1 MNTEDV
7 VRLGRSLGLDAVG
20 VAAAVPF
27 TSTRTDLESRRA
39 AGQHAGMGFTF
50 RNPARSSDPTRLLP
64 GARSLVVGARSYPPP
79 QTGHAEPPSG
89 RVAAYTTEDH
99 YEPLRGALREIAA
112 RLKAEGWRARVMAD
126 DNGLVDREAA
136 HRAGIGWYG
145 KSTNL
150 LLPGRGSWFLL
161 GSVVTTAPLEPAVEP
176 VADGCGS
183 CRRCIDGCPTG
194 AIVAPGVVDARR
206 CLSWLLQAPGDFPLE
221 HRAALG
227 DRLYGCDECQEVC
240 PPNRR
245 QPALAED
252 VSSAGGSNV
261 ALLDL
266 LDASDAELLERHGR
280 WYLPDRDPDHL
291 RRNALVVLGNVG
303 DGADPRTAATIG
315 RYLDHPRPM
324 LRSHAEWAAA
334 RLGLPVHVPAP

>member
-1 MNTEDV
+1 MNTDEV

-27 TSTRTDLESRRA
+27 ASTRADLDARRA

-64 GARSLVVGARSYPPP
+64 GARSIVVAARGYPPP
-79 QTGHAEPPSG
+79 RHRDTEGPHG

-99 YEPLRGALREIAA
+99 YAPLRAALAEIASC
-112 RLKAEGWRARVMAD
+112 LKREGWRARVMVD

-136 HRAGIGWYG
+136 RRAGIGWYG
-145 KSTNL
+145 KSSNL

-161 GSVVTTAPLEPAVEP
+161 GSVVTTAPLEPAAEMVP
-176 VADGCGS
+176 DGCGS
-183 CRRCIDGCPTG
+183 CQRCIDGCPTG

-221 HRAALG
+221 HRVALG
-227 DRLYGCDECQEVC
+227 DRLYGCDDCQEVC

-245 QPALAED
+245 QPAPSEPVD
-252 VSSAGGSNV
+252 GSTV
-261 ALLDL
+261 AVLDL
-266 LDASDAELLERHGR
+266 LDATDDELLQRHGR
-280 WYLPDRDPDHL
+280 WYLPNRDPDHL

-303 DGADPRTAATIG
+303 DATDARTVSTIR
-315 RYLDHPRPM
+315 RYLDHPGAM
-324 LRSHAEWAAA
+324 LRSHAEWAAE
-334 RLGLPVHVPAP
+334 RLGMHVPAHAP